1 MKITIFITLST
12 LRPEIIAIYT
22 SGMFDSRCRTFFV
35 STGRIARS
43 GCGAIGARVP
53 S

>member
-1 MKITIFITLST
+1 MTFST
-12 LRPEIIAIYT
+12 LRPEIIVIYT
-22 SGMFDSRCRTFFV
+22 SGMLERRCRTFFV
-35 STGRIARS
+35 SSGKIARS